1 MPSLRSNKK
10 IFSIHKNHKK
20 EDRGV
25 FKNDENRYNL
35 QINATQKNKQTKNNA
50 RIITFLFPNW
60 VTLMNIFLT
69 FMVKRN
75 IVKVTLSGTI
85 GNHQQNPK

>member
-25 FKNDENRYNL
+25 FKNDEARYNL
-35 QINATQKNKQTKNNA
+35 QINATHKKNNNT

-60 VTLMNIFLT
+60 VTLMKIFLT
-69 FMVKRN
+69 FIVKRN
-75 IVKVTLSGTI
+75 IVKMTLSRTV

>member
-20 EDRGV
+20 EHRGV
-25 FKNDENRYNL
+25 FKNDEDRYNL
-35 QINATQKNKQTKNNA
+35 QINATKKHTKNT

-60 VTLMNIFLT
+60 VTLRNIFLT
-69 FMVKRN
+69 FIVKRN
-75 IVKVTLSGTI
+75 IVKMTLSGTV